1 MKATKK
7 VLHLYRLAHRRVNDA
22 AKIQNVVVVSRA
34 RSAPAR
40 ALSSSSFERKRRNP
54 ERMVVAFAGLW
65 MRIPRKRN
73 PDYFGGA
80 DPGYYD
86 GREVYT

>member
-1 MKATKK
+1 MK
-7 VLHLYRLAHRRVNDA
+7 
-22 AKIQNVVVVSRA
+22 
-34 RSAPAR
+34 R
-40 ALSSSSFERKRRNP
+40 ALSASSFERKRRNP
-54 ERMVVAFAGLW
+54 ERMVVAFAGLRMRIPRKRNSEKRVVAFAGLW